1 MRSRY
6 LVLALCALCI
16 LSFCINSC
24 QNPINSR
31 FTTDFHDA
39 FSVTVPPTLQEA
51 TDTSFNL
58 SYPVAAE
65 LDSNGTNKSMVLS
78 AMLEQALIFGA
89 DTLFDVSN
97 VRSAHLYLKSA
108 SLAEKLV
115 AGTDSVPNSAARVVA
130 LPILSSNVTLFLQ
143 DSALSWRIQLSL
155 RHSSWKPTILKFQP
169 KIAIIADQF

>member
-16 LSFCINSC
+16 LSFGINSC

-39 FSVTVPPTLQEA
+39 FTVTIPPTLQEG

-58 SYPVAAE
+58 SYPVSAE
-65 LDSNGTNKSMVLS
+65 LDSNGTNQSLVLS
-78 AMLEQALIFGA
+78 ATLEQALIFGA
-89 DTLFDVSN
+89 DTLYDMSN
-97 VRSAHLYLKSA
+97 VGSAHLYLKSA
-108 SLAEKLV
+108 TLAERLV
-115 AGTDSVPNSAARVVA
+115 AGTDSVPNSTARVVA
-130 LPILSSNVTLFLQ
+130 LPILSTNLTTILQ

-155 RHSSWKPTILKFQP
+155 RHTSTKPTVLKFQP